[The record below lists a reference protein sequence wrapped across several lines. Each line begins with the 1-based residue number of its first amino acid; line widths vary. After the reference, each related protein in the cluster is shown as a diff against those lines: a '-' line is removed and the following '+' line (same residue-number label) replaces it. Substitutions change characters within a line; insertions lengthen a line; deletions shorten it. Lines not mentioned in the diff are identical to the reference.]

1 MNNHPEPNRMPARF
15 QIALLHSDIV
25 KLADTLKAFEDC
37 KDGVPTLDQM
47 IETLNGIGT
56 GALSCAGLLKIMTEQ
71 AKQAGELQ
79 AAENQ
84 CQSTSQPAN
93 LSRPIREDARAI
105 LQNCEQL
112 GKALRRLKRNVQAHP
127 DGDDAELLKLSQ
139 QVQAAL
145 AGIVT
150 EWEF

>member
-1 MNNHPEPNRMPARF
+1 MNNHLNTTRLPARY

-25 KLADTLKAFEDC
+25 KLADTLKVFEDS

-71 AKQAGELQ
+71 ARQAGASPE
-79 AAENQ
+79 AETQ
-84 CQSTSQPAN
+84 GQVIPPKEDH
-93 LSRPIREDARAI
+93 SRRIREDAHSI

-112 GKALRRLKRNVQAHP
+112 SKGLRRLKRNLESHP
-127 DGDDAELLKLSQ
+127 EADDVEILKLSQ
-139 QVQAAL
+139 QVQSAL
-145 AGIVT
+145 AGIVG
-150 EWEF
+150 EWEI